1 MLNSENNTAFP
12 NKRRKA
18 RSGAIPGGSFKVIS
32 ILIKSFIQQVW
43 LQHATERISSFDF
56 FFPSRVN
63 VLSFIQNDRLVLS
76 KLCTLRISSRGKI
89 HFFIIFFFLVEHT
102 DLRSKLSAK
111 ICLQILTRLPVGE
124 KEGN

>member
-18 RSGAIPGGSFKVIS
+18 RSGAITGGSFKVIS
-32 ILIKSFIQQVW
+32 ILIKSFIQQVC

-63 VLSFIQNDRLVLS
+63 VLSFIQNDRVVLS

-89 HFFIIFFFLVEHT
+89 HFFFFFLVEHT

-124 KEGN
+124 EEGN